1 MGTRIRSIMGDL
13 RASSEIPVA
22 GGTVGRFG
30 TDGDSP
36 RTAFRHRPYGPRMDR
51 VVVAGIVCTAVGL
64 GGYAVGTAVAY
75 PGRSLSV
82 TLTMIG
88 VALLAVGVPLE

>member
-1 MGTRIRSIMGDL
+1 
-13 RASSEIPVA
+13 
-22 GGTVGRFG
+22 
-30 TDGDSP
+30 
-36 RTAFRHRPYGPRMDR
+36 MDR